1 MFLQEKIHQQTSTDD
16 VSTVSNFST
25 LTVSTH
31 GTFGSSNMSTET
43 GEANNAEVEAND
55 QSPLTVN
62 DVDEEEYQ
70 YESLNGTCE
79 VDLDAILE
87 QNDAAEPISGSV
99 KNLE

>member
-1 MFLQEKIHQQTSTDD
+1 MAKSNNTDD

-31 GTFGSSNMSTET
+31 WTFGSSNMSAET
-43 GEANNAEVEAND
+43 GEDNNAEAEANG

-79 VDLDAILE
+79 VDLVAISE

-99 KNLE
+99 ENLE